1 MGLPSVVTGH
11 DDHADMARLLGFE
24 VDQRVAPRQAANA
37 GDACIGLERQR
48 FEVIAG
54 DRAFLA
60 PERLDAG
67 ADIGRQGCRGHS
79 RRLPVLAVEQLQK
92 STEVV
97 VAHPVQPVN
106 QHLGQPGEQ
115 LDQGDAG
122 VGRIVVGPFRRVAG
136 DQRARFLDQVGI
148 AAIVEIGEGQRHGD
162 QVSAKVKRMSWMPE

>member
-1 MGLPSVVTGH
+1 MHKSRQQPARLQVGFDGLEHRGQVAVVTGH

-67 ADIGRQGCRGHS
+67 ADIGLPGLPGSSPEGFQSLPLSSFRKV
-79 RRLPVLAVEQLQK
+79 RRLSSL
-92 STEVV
+92 T
-97 VAHPVQPVN
+97 
-106 QHLGQPGEQ
+106 
-115 LDQGDAG
+115 
-122 VGRIVVGPFRRVAG
+122 
-136 DQRARFLDQVGI
+136 RFS
-148 AAIVEIGEGQRHGD
+148 R
-162 QVSAKVKRMSWMPE
+162 